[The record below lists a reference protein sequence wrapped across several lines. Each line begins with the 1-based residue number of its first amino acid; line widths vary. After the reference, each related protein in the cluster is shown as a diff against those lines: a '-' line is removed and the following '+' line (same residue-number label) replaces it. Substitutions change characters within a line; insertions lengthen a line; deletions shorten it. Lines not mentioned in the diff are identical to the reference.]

1 MGIFS
6 RLEGKVEDTV
16 EGAASSL
23 SRAPISPVQ
32 ISRRCEKQMA
42 RNKML
47 GAGKQYAPT
56 LYTVLVN
63 PEDDSKLYT
72 FYPTLAGE
80 IETYLRA
87 KAGSAGLYM
96 DGAPLVRF
104 IVDDGLKR
112 GKFDV
117 IAEVVASSIIYQ
129 LRQEEMQHYTQVRAE
144 AARSS
149 AQAAAAAAGAGA
161 AGGVGAGGAQP
172 YTPVGEE
179 YDAYDEYDDVHFSA
193 EDPYDPHL
201 DVEDPYAPA
210 TGAGGAGFAG
220 GAGAAAG
227 AGAGAAGVAGAG
239 AAVNSAGGAGAEA
252 VSAAAGGATS
262 TPAAANSAA
271 PAASAT
277 HTPRLISHDG
287 KQVVQLTHNKMI
299 AGRAEDNEIVVPDI
313 NASRKH
319 AEFTRDISGRWTL
332 RDLGSKNGTILNGN
346 ILQEPAMLYE
356 GDIITLGLSKYKFTQ
371 K

>member
-63 PEDDSKLYT
+63 PEDDSNLYT

-129 LRQEEMQHYTQVRAE
+129 LRQEEMQHYAQVRAE

-149 AQAAAAAAGAGA
+149 AQAAAAAAGVGAAGAGA
-161 AGGVGAGGAQP
+161 AGGVQP
-172 YTPVGEE
+172 YTPAGEE

-201 DVEDPYAPA
+201 DVEDPFAPA
-210 TGAGGAGFAG
+210 TGAGGAVVAG
-220 GAGAAAG
+220 GAGA
-227 AGAGAAGVAGAG
+227 AG
-239 AAVNSAGGAGAEA
+239 AAVNSAGGAGAA
-252 VSAAAGGATS
+252 AASANDGAAGAAAGGAAG
-262 TPAAANSAA
+262 TPKAANGAA